1 MMTALATVSSV
12 EQKGKQYFVQLS
24 CEQQT
29 SCSSCSSQKSCGTGI
44 VTKAVGNKPLFWQL
58 KTKSLVKAGQIVEI
72 GFPEKSLLQSA
83 AIVYLIP
90 LFMLMIGA
98 GIGQLLLQ
106 PLLQGG
112 EGIVILSAAL
122 FTAGGIALA
131 KRLAKPMEDK
141 SKQEVVLIR
150 ILGEP
155 LV

>member
-1 MMTALATVSSV
+1 MMTALATVSAV
-12 EQKGKQYFVQLS
+12 EKQGAHYHVQLS

-44 VTKAVGNKPLFWQL
+44 VTKAVGNKSLFWQL
-58 KTKSLVKAGQIVEI
+58 TTKNLVKAGQIVEI
-72 GFPEKSLLQSA
+72 GFPERSLLESA
-83 AIVYLIP
+83 ALVYLVP
-90 LFMLMIGA
+90 LFMMMLGA
-98 GIGQLLLQ
+98 TFGQLLLA
-106 PLLQGG
+106 PLLAVG
-112 EGIVILSAAL
+112 EGAVILSAAI

-141 SKQEVVLIR
+141 SKQQVVLIR

>member
-12 EQKGKQYFVQLS
+12 EQSGQQYFVQLS

-44 VTKAVGNKPLFWQL
+44 VTKAVGNKSLFWQL

-98 GIGQLLLQ
+98 GFGQLLLQ

-112 EGIVILSAAL
+112 EGTVILSAAL

>member
-12 EQKGKQYFVQLS
+12 EQSGQQYFVQLS

-44 VTKAVGNKPLFWQL
+44 VTKAVGNKSLFWQL

-98 GIGQLLLQ
+98 GFGQLLLQ

-112 EGIVILSAAL
+112 EGTVILSAAL

-131 KRLAKPMEDK
+131 KLLAKPMEDK

>member
-12 EQKGKQYFVQLS
+12 EQSGQQYFVQLS

-44 VTKAVGNKPLFWQL
+44 ITKAVGNKSLFWQL

-98 GIGQLLLQ
+98 GFGQLLLQ

-112 EGIVILSAAL
+112 EGTVILSAAL